1 MDKRR
6 HIETARQAQQLAQE
20 LLQEM
25 VLDGND
31 PTVIYSVFSIGSSI
45 CAHVNGL
52 SKKKHLEGSD
62 MFYEESSKFLKHAGL
77 DK

>member
-1 MDKRR
+1 MHERI

-31 PTVIYSVFSIGSSI
+31 PAVIYSVFSIGSSI

-52 SKKKHLEGSD
+52 SKKKHLEGSG
-62 MFYEESSKFLKHAGL
+62 MFYEETATFLKKVGL